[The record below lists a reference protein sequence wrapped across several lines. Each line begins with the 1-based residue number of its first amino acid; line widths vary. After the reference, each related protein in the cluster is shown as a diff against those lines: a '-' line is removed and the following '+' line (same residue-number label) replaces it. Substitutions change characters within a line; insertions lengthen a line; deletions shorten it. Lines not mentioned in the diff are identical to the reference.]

1 MSEKKERIL
10 IILPR
15 QLGDV
20 LLATPLATVL
30 RSKYPNAQIDWWAH
44 PMAEEILEGN
54 PYLNQVHYLPIWRKK
69 DYKNMLFLKKFWFWL
84 CYLWS
89 EISFVFYIKSKKYT
103 IVIDAMNYPRSCF
116 QAFLTGAKIKISFKS
131 NSIRDYIFSHLIPR
145 EKLDSGY
152 LGFTRLFLL
161 EPLGI
166 YLNEIDLKNIILE
179 LPIQEINKVKPSNW
193 INTNLDKTGASRYI
207 VMSPTSRYHVRCWP
221 ISHFTDLALQLV
233 QKYHI
238 AIVWSRAPGEEEYIQ
253 VVHNELKEKL
263 RKNSL
268 NEAMSMLPP
277 LMSIREIA
285 YLTKKSIGCI
295 ANSNGMSHISVASGA
310 KMIQIH
316 GPTQPINW
324 CPPNKLKYR
333 SIQRDS
339 GCVGCSSN
347 HCKLALRECLDQLEV
362 EKLLLDV
369 EELFL

>member
-1 MSEKKERIL
+1 MSVKKEKIL
-10 IILPR
+10 IMLPR

-30 RSKYPNAQIDWWAH
+30 RKKYPNAQIDWWAH
-44 PMAEEILEGN
+44 PMAKEILEGN
-54 PYLNQVHYLPIWRKK
+54 PYLNQTYYLPIWRKK
-69 DYKNMLFLKKFWFWL
+69 DYLKTFFLKKFWFWL

-89 EISFVFYIKSKKYT
+89 EISFLFFIRNENYT
-103 IVIDAMNYPRSCF
+103 IIIDAINYPRSCF
-116 QAFLTGAKIKISFKS
+116 QAVLTGAKIKISFKS
-131 NSIRDYIFSHLIPR
+131 NSIRDFTFSHLISR

-166 YLNEIDLKNIILE
+166 YLNEIDLENIKIE
-179 LPIQEINKVKPSNW
+179 LPIHEINMVKPSNW
-193 INTNLDKTGASRYI
+193 IKGELSKAGASRYI
-207 VMSPTSRYHVRCWP
+207 VMSPTSRYLVRCWP
-221 ISHFTDLALQLV
+221 ISNFTDLALQLV
-233 QKYHI
+233 RKYNI

-253 VVHNELKEKL
+253 IVHNELKEKL
-263 RKNSL
+263 RKNFL
-268 NEAMSMLPP
+268 NEEMSLLPP

-285 YLTKKSIGCI
+285 YLSKKSIGCV

-324 CPPNKLKYR
+324 CPPNKLNYR
-333 SIQRDS
+333 TIQRDI

-347 HCKLALRECLDQLEV
+347 QCKLAVRECLDHLEV
-362 EKLLLDV
+362 EKLLLAV